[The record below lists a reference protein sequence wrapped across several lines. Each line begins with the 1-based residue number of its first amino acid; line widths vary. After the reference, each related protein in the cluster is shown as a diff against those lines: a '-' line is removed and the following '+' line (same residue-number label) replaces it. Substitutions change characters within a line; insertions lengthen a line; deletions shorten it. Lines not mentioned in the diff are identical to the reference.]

1 MTFRTIANTSLG
13 QWRFPMLDKFSIQLI
28 RKPLSIM
35 ANQLNKLGITAN
47 QTTVFG
53 FALGCMA
60 FPALIFQEYNIAL
73 VFILLNRICD
83 GLDGALA
90 RINGITDSG
99 GFLDIS
105 LDFLFYS
112 LIPFGFILANPE
124 HNAIAGALI
133 IFSFIGTGS
142 SFLAFAVMAGKRNI
156 DNPVYKNKSLYYM
169 RGLTEGTETIGCF
182 VLFCLFPFHFSI
194 IAYVFS
200 ALCWITTINRIWS
213 GFHTLKDSEKSDQ

>member
-1 MTFRTIANTSLG
+1 MIASRLH
-13 QWRFPMLDKFSIQLI
+13 QF
-28 RKPLSIM
+28 
-35 ANQLNKLGITAN
+35 GITAN

-53 FALGCMA
+53 FILGCLA

-73 VFILLNRICD
+73 ILILLNRICD

-124 HNAIAGALI
+124 QNAIAGALL

-142 SFLAFAVMAGKRNI
+142 SFLAFAIMAGKRNI
-156 DNPVYKNKSLYYM
+156 DNPIYKNKSLYYM
-169 RGLTEGTETIGCF
+169 SGLTEGTETIACF
-182 VLFCLFPFHFSI
+182 VLFCLFPTHFTL
-194 IAYVFS
+194 IAYVYS
-200 ALCWITTINRIWS
+200 ALCWITTFNRIWS
-213 GFHTLKDSEKSDQ
+213 GFHTLQESEKQETS

>member
-1 MTFRTIANTSLG
+1 
-13 QWRFPMLDKFSIQLI
+13 MLDKFSIQI
-28 RKPLSIM
+28 IKKPLSIA
-35 ANQLNKLGITAN
+35 ANRLHRLRVTAN
-47 QTTVFG
+47 QTTLFG
-53 FALGCMA
+53 FALGLLA
-60 FPALIFQEYNIAL
+60 FPALLFQEYNIAL

-90 RINGITDSG
+90 RITGITDSG

-124 HNAIAGALI
+124 QNAIAGALL

-142 SFLAFAVMAGKRNI
+142 SFLAFAIMAGKRNI

-169 RGLTEGTETIGCF
+169 SGLTEGTETIGCF
-182 VLFCLFPFHFSI
+182 VLFCLFPTHFAI
-194 IAYVFS
+194 IAYVYS
-200 ALCWITTINRIWS
+200 TLCWITTFNRIWS
-213 GFHTLKDSEKSDQ
+213 GFHTLQENEKRDY

>member
-1 MTFRTIANTSLG
+1 MIANHLH
-13 QWRFPMLDKFSIQLI
+13 QF
-28 RKPLSIM
+28 
-35 ANQLNKLGITAN
+35 GITAN

-53 FALGCMA
+53 FILGCLA

-73 VFILLNRICD
+73 ILILLNRICD

-124 HNAIAGALI
+124 QNAISGALL

-142 SFLAFAVMAGKRNI
+142 SFLAFAIMAGKRNI
-156 DNPVYKNKSLYYM
+156 DNPIYKNKSLYYM
-169 RGLTEGTETIGCF
+169 SGLTEGTETIACF
-182 VLFCLFPFHFSI
+182 VLFCLFPTHFSL
-194 IAYVFS
+194 IAYVYS
-200 ALCWITTINRIWS
+200 ALCWITTFNRIWS
-213 GFHTLKDSEKSDQ
+213 GFHTLQESEKQETS